1 MAKKTVIGVR
11 LENPAEAAL
20 REWFEKQA
28 LASPANLE
36 EAARLLIGL
45 ITGLYGLLF
54 SVLAVAG
61 DPLPGYLKLP
71 PVKILGVLSVIL
83 LMVCLLAALDVVLPR
98 PWQASSGLP
107 ASQKAE
113 FERIVQRKA
122 QALKLAVYAFAVG
135 AALLGAALA
144 AALISV

>member
-1 MAKKTVIGVR
+1 MVKKTLIGVR

-20 REWFEKQA
+20 REWFEKEA

-54 SVLAVAG
+54 IVLAVAG
-61 DPLPGYLKLP
+61 DPLPAYLKLP
-71 PVKILGVLSVIL
+71 LVKTLGTLAVVL

-98 PWQASSGLP
+98 PWSAASGQP

-113 FERIVQRKA
+113 FEKIVKRKA
-122 QALKLAVYAFAVG
+122 DALKIAVYAFA
-135 AALLGAALA
+135 LGAGALGAVLA
-144 AALISV
+144 AGLVSV

>member
-1 MAKKTVIGVR
+1 MAKKTLIGVR

-54 SVLAVAG
+54 TVLAVAG

-71 PVKILGVLSVIL
+71 LVKGLGVLSVIL

-98 PWQASSGLP
+98 PWQAASGLP
-107 ASQKAE
+107 ASQKAA
-113 FERIVQRKA
+113 FEKIVRRKA
-122 QALKLAVYAFAVG
+122 AALKIAVYAFALG
-135 AALLGAALA
+135 AALLGAVLA
-144 AALISV
+144 AALLSV